1 MPQKAAGPL
10 KTSKL
15 RLTRLRFYLV
25 VVALVAL
32 VWGAQTYEYHKIYSA
47 SGVIFSSTPA
57 SASPSDWQKM
67 SVTAETNKG
76 ALLTTLATALLGAI
90 GWLIVEARK
99 ATKKRHM
106 WAAFLAAICAG
117 ISLYFGSASQGNLL
131 FMLSNENFNPY
142 DSVYT
147 FLTRAQFLTLGVGA
161 FFFADFAFHDFSEDD

>member
-1 MPQKAAGPL
+1 MPPKTPGP
-10 KTSKL
+10 
-15 RLTRLRFYLV
+15 RLSRLRFYLV
-25 VVALVAL
+25 VACLIAL

-47 SGVIFSSTPA
+47 SGVIFSSAPAA
-57 SASPSDWQKM
+57 SAPSEWQKM
-67 SVTAETNKG
+67 SVAAETNKS

-106 WAAFLAAICAG
+106 WAALLAAICAG
-117 ISLYFGSASQGNLL
+117 ISLYFGSAGQGSLL

-147 FLTRAQFLTLGVGA
+147 FLTRAQFLSLGAGA
-161 FFFADFAFHDFSEDD
+161 FFFADFAFHDFSEEE